1 MKYFILAF
9 MVICLGIGGLL
20 TFYRTEGQKIA
31 ILTPM
36 THPSLE
42 QIEKGFVETMEKNC
56 RQKFTIKIYNALGN
70 KTLMRSEAEEIALGG
85 YDLVFT
91 IASQASRTMKEVFEK
106 KKLSTPIVF
115 TAVPFPLKLDLI
127 ASEASSGNQMTGVKE
142 TTDFAKELAFLRNK
156 AKTVLLVYDP
166 SSPSL
171 ASNKEEIETILAD
184 MGIALKTVEIF
195 KTNEILLKT
204 APFIEATDA
213 VLVIKDN
220 TVVSGLDVLVKLCEQ
235 KGKLLIASDLDSAER
250 GAAYAYG
257 VSELIYGEEA
267 AKKALLILDDYK
279 LPRDIPI
286 TAPPSD
292 AFVFKINEKRLK
304 EIGFLEELQHD

>member
-1 MKYFILAF
+1 MKYFILVF
-9 MVICLGIGGLL
+9 VLICLATVGLF
-20 TFYRTEGQKIA
+20 TFKKEECKIA
-31 ILTPM
+31 ILTPT

-42 QIEKGFVETMEKNC
+42 QIEKGFVDTMEKKC
-56 RQKFTIKIYNALGN
+56 RQKFTVKTYNALGN
-70 KTLMRSEAEEIALGG
+70 KTLMRSEAEEIALGD

-91 IASQASRTMKEVFEK
+91 IATQATRTMKEVFEK

-115 TAVPFPLKLDLI
+115 SAVEFPLEMDLV
-127 ASEASSGNQMTGVKE
+127 ASEASSGNQVTGVKE
-142 TTDFAKELAFLRNK
+142 TTDFAKELEILRNK
-156 AKTVLLVYDP
+156 AKAVLLVYDP
-166 SSPSL
+166 SSVSL
-171 ASNKEEIETILAD
+171 TSNKEKIEAILTS
-184 MGIALKTVEIF
+184 MGIKLKTVEIF

-204 APFIEATDA
+204 APFVEDADA

-220 TVVSGLDVLVKLCEQ
+220 TVISGLDVLVKLCDQ

-267 AKKALLILDDYK
+267 AKKALLILDEHK

-286 TAPPSD
+286 TTPPSE
-292 AFVFKINEKRLK
+292 AFVFKIDEKRMK
-304 EIGFLEELQHD
+304 EIGLLQELKHD